1 MAAKEVILTY
11 EGLKEIEDELEM
23 LKGSKRR
30 EVAEKIKAALAFGD
44 ISENNEYDEAK
55 NEQAQ
60 LEIRIAKLET
70 MLKNAHIIDEDEVR
84 TDRVGVGCKVRIS
97 DIAAK
102 KEMEYTIVGSTE
114 ADPGKAKISNESPV
128 GKALIGT
135 KKGDIIEVMVPDGLL
150 KFKVLHIDK

>member
-1 MAAKEVILTY
+1 MAGKEVILTY
-11 EGLKEIEDELEM
+11 EGLKELEDELGM
-23 LKGSKRR
+23 LKGSMRR
-30 EVAEKIKAALAFGD
+30 EVAEKIKTALAFGD

-70 MLKNAHIIDEDEVR
+70 MLKNARIIDEDEVR
-84 TDRVGVGCKVRIS
+84 TDKVGIGCKVRIS

-102 KEMEYTIVGSTE
+102 KDMEYTIVGSTE

-128 GKALIGT
+128 GKALMGT
-135 KKGDIIEVMVPDGLL
+135 RKGDIIEVLVPDGLL